1 MQAVDCG
8 VASLSVWDRLDGTV
22 SEDPEFPSPRWLV
35 RAVSHR
41 QIQQSDPSVKLVMSL
56 LVSQL

>member
-8 VASLSVWDRLDGTV
+8 AASLSETGWDGMA
-22 SEDPEFPSPRWLV
+22 SEDPEFPPPLCLV
-35 RAVSHR
+35 RSVPHCH
-41 QIQQSDPSVKLVMSL
+41 IQQSDPSVKLVMSL